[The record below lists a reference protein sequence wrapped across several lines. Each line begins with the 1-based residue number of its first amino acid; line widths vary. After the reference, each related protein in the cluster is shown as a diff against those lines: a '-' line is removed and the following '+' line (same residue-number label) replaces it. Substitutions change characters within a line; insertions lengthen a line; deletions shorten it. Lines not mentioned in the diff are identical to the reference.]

1 MSVVSLQLGQCGNQ
15 IGHELFSV
23 ISDDSNGPNR
33 KKYKQC
39 SDERFFYETSTGGR
53 FSSLMFANTSV
64 IFDIY

>member
-15 IGHELFSV
+15 IGQELFSV

-39 SDERFFYETSTGGR
+39 SDERFFYETSTG
-53 FSSLMFANTSV
+53 
-64 IFDIY
+64 

>member
-23 ISDDSNGPNR
+23 ISDDSGGPNR
-33 KKYKQC
+33 KQYKQC
-39 SDERFFYETSTGGR
+39 SDERFFHETSAGGR
-53 FSSLMFANTSV
+53 FSSRVFSDTSV